1 MITIYNEV
9 EHKIWSVVETYKNKY
24 VIKNES
30 NENLNIDINT
40 DGKSEY
46 ALDIGQ
52 AFDESNTKPN
62 TTYHF
67 GYGTEI
73 GFSAKSGN
81 PYISKISDKMTEYER
96 NIIFFTIDLKGHDL
110 VNVGVKN
117 TTVYEHD
124 YDSEN
129 HILTMVLSAD
139 SKDTSDYKSMAFVY
153 IITSDGKDG
162 YNRLVYRVNGRATNL
177 SSTSTYSSEERIPRN
192 SHGLPKF
199 STKSMI
205 IKDINGIPKLAF
217 PVFRPRRPSTNVIC
231 CSQKSIQSAI
241 DILTEKYRYVPDSK
255 RLVLHTPADSKELK
269 KKVDFLVKY
278 GIKYITYF
286 FPTVDKKEVFSP
298 EFLSKMYTNYRGYY
312 FNHIAIMDAE
322 GKIYHIC

>member
-1 MITIYNEV
+1 MITIYNEIPGR
-9 EHKIWSVVETYKNKY
+9 KSWSVVETYKNKY
-24 VIKNES
+24 VIKNET

-40 DGKSEY
+40 DGKNKY
-46 ALDIGQ
+46 AQDIGQ
-52 AFDESNTKPN
+52 AFDKSTTKSNVTC
-62 TTYHF
+62 HF
-67 GYGTEI
+67 SYGTEI

-81 PYISKISDKMTEYER
+81 PYISKISDEPTEYER
-96 NIIFFTIDLKGHDL
+96 NIVFITLYLLNDL
-110 VNVGVKN
+110 VNIGVKN
-117 TTVYEHD
+117 ATVYEHY

-139 SKDTSDYKSMAFVY
+139 RKDTSDYKDMAFLY
-153 IITSDGKDG
+153 IITSDGKEG
-162 YNRLVYRVNGRATNL
+162 YERLVYRVNGREINL
-177 SSTSTYSSEERIPRN
+177 TARSTFSSEYKIPRN
-192 SHGLPKF
+192 GHGLPRF

-205 IKDINGIPKLAF
+205 IKGTNGIPKLAF
-217 PVFRPRRPSTNVIC
+217 PVFRPRRPSTNIIC

-241 DILTEKYRYVPDSK
+241 DILTEKYRYEPNSK

-269 KKVDFLVKY
+269 KKIDFLVKY